1 LVVDLDQTIIHA
13 AVDPT
18 IGEWLDECFGKGSNV
33 CELRAADGRLETRA
47 VEARKTE
54 GEAESVN
61 VDGEVKAGE
70 EATTA
75 KETTSDNPNADAIR
89 DVFRF
94 QLPNELPPHLKG
106 RYRQVIRHEDL
117 CWYYIK
123 PRQVPALQTSYTS

>member
-1 LVVDLDQTIIHA
+1 MVDLDQTIIHA

-33 CELRAADGRLETRA
+33 CELRAAEGRPDSGA
-47 VEARKTE
+47 VEARKPEETKEE
-54 GEAESVN
+54 GEGAKSEEN
-61 VDGEVKAGE
+61 AKVDGAFAGKE
-70 EATTA
+70 ES
-75 KETTSDNPNADAIR
+75 KSNNPNADAIK

-106 RYRQVIRHEDL
+106 KYRQVIRHEDM

-123 PRQVPALQTSYTS
+123 PR

>member
-1 LVVDLDQTIIHA
+1 MDQTIIHA

-33 CELRAADGRLETRA
+33 CELRAGISGPSGKGVL
-47 VEARKTE
+47 EARGPQEGQKT
-54 GEAESVN
+54 AENVADKSNEDVK
-61 VDGEVKAGE
+61 VDGQGDTDKSGKE
-70 EATTA
+70 E
-75 KETTSDNPNADAIR
+75 KKPDNPNADAIR

-106 RYRQVIRHEDL
+106 KYRQVIRHEDM

-123 PRQVPALQTSYTS
+123 PR